1 MGEKKNKTQKFL
13 KLHPKCIFCGGTVD
27 AASIEHCPPRSLFQ
41 NRNAPEGFEFPA
53 CLSCNNDTSD
63 DDLIVSVITRM
74 CSPKFG
80 DSDGKLIGLMKRLNK
95 QIPNFYKKFLPN
107 PIEARKN
114 NRELGITPKSG
125 MTHQEMGVVNV
136 TNEMRSAIE
145 IFSNK
150 LAKSI
155 LYHHEKLILSKENC
169 LALNWFTNANVIKD
183 GGTIVFDIL
192 KSIEGQA
199 PILARSKTHLND
211 QFQYKF
217 SISEDKELF
226 LIQAMFG
233 EAFGLAIFGCRRNGF
248 LENLLGT
255 INSGLN
261 QKYNP
266 FKIIQGST

>member
-1 MGEKKNKTQKFL
+1 MGEKKNKTQNFL
-13 KLHPKCIFCGGTVD
+13 QIHPKCIFCGGNIN
-27 AASIEHCPPRSLFQ
+27 AQSIEHCPPRALFQ
-41 NRNAPEGFEFPA
+41 HRHAPEGFEFPA
-53 CLSCNNDTSD
+53 CNSCNNNTSD
-63 DDLIVSVITRM
+63 DDLIISVITRM

-80 DSDGKLIGLMKRLNK
+80 DSDGKLIGMMKKLNR

-114 NRELGITPKSG
+114 NRDLGITPKPG

-136 TNEMRSAIE
+136 TDEMRSAIE

-150 LAKSI
+150 LAKGI
-155 LYHHEKLILSKENC
+155 LYHHENLILSNESC
-169 LALNWFTNANVIKD
+169 LALNWFTNANVIRD
-183 GGTIVFDIL
+183 GRHIVFDIL

-199 PILARSKTHLND
+199 PELSRSKSNLNE

-217 SISEDKELF
+217 SISEDKEFF

-233 EAFGLAIFGCRRNGF
+233 EAFGLAIFGCRKQGY

-255 INSGLN
+255 INSGLSE
-261 QKYNP
+261 QYNP
-266 FKIIQGST
+266 FKIIQGIK